1 MQAFLGY
8 GGRGGGGKGH
18 EMTHDYQFQSS
29 TLYTSRTVDHV
40 IRIFGIQV

>member
-8 GGRGGGGKGH
+8 GGRGGGKEH

-29 TLYTSRTVDHV
+29 TLYISRTGSCHQDFWYTGVK
-40 IRIFGIQV
+40 